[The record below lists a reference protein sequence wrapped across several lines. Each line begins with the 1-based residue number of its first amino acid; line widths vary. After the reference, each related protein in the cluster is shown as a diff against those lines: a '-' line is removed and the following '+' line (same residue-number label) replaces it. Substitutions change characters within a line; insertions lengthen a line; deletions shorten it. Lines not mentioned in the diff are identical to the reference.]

1 MMISP
6 STAHAFE
13 EITARQADLRAA
25 FTPGA
30 APARSDTARESSSR
44 FTLDPLSAAAPSGA
58 FFVGSD
64 ERGRQTYSRDGVF
77 HLHGNTL
84 VDRYERPV
92 LGFTQA
98 GGGLSELRVDPVD
111 RALGRA
117 DDLSISPDGS
127 VGYARNTIDPRTGI
141 NEQSRVVIGR
151 LALARFAAATKLQPL
166 DATRS
171 LAPPGIAPHTGMAGD
186 GNFGA
191 LNPHRTEESRVDL
204 DRGIER
210 LQEAYLAFDALRAAH
225 HAQGSV
231 EKAAMDLVK

>member
-1 MMISP
+1 MVSP
-6 STAHAFE
+6 STSRAFE

-30 APARSDTARESSSR
+30 APGRSDVARDASSR
-44 FTLDPLSAAAPSGA
+44 FTLDPLSAVPPPEAYFIGT
-58 FFVGSD
+58 D
-64 ERGRQTYSRDGVF
+64 ERGRRIYTRDGVF
-77 HLHGNTL
+77 HLEGDTL
-84 VDRYERPV
+84 VDRFARPV

-111 RALGRA
+111 RALGRT
-117 DDLSISPDGS
+117 DDLGIAADGS
-127 VGYARNTIDPRTGI
+127 VSYSRSTIDPRTG
-141 NEQSRVVIGR
+141 NAEQTRVVVGR
-151 LALARFAAATKLQPL
+151 IALARFAAATKLQPL
-166 DATRS
+166 DSTRS
-171 LAPPGIAPHTGMAGD
+171 SAPLGVVPHIGAAGD
-186 GNFGA
+186 GNFGE
-191 LNPHRTEESRVDL
+191 LHPHQVEDSRVDF